1 MAKPSLMLDL
11 RETEDK
17 VFVLIGKAC
26 LVLTGLMLEHFL
38 DDMRVALLPGAI
50 AGYED
55 MLAIIDQYVSLE
67 DTSGTYPDY
76 TPHPDEEDE

>member
-11 RETEDK
+11 SETEDK

-26 LVLTGLMLEHFL
+26 LLLTGLMLEHFL
-38 DDMRVALLPGAI
+38 DDMRVALLPNAI

-76 TPHPDEEDE
+76 SVHPEEEE